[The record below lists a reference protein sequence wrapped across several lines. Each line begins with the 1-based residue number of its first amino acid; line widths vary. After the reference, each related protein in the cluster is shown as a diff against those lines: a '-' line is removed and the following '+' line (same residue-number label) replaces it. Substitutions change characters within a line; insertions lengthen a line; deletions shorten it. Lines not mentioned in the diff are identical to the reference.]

1 MILKA
6 IVIELCAQNKG
17 RLPLSHGRLLHAA
30 FLNTLRVL
38 DPEASARLH
47 NAQCKQFSLGLL
59 QLRKAA
65 QAMAYNVEDGEH
77 ALWRIAVMGED
88 AERITVLIQEG
99 LRFRVGSIVFLA
111 TKIYN
116 TKQQHPWADTITTE
130 ALEHSC
136 AVMPEVKYLTLNF
149 ITPAAFRYFEEDYP
163 FPKPELVFG
172 SAAERWNNI
181 NGEEYFDVELIKQVA
196 SKFIIPDNW
205 HGQTRRVNLTPKHGV
220 TAFEGSF
227 CYKLTMLPQEYRAL
241 FIVLARFAA
250 FAGVGR
256 LTGQGLGQVRIQYK

>member
-1 MILKA
+1 
-6 IVIELCAQNKG
+6 
-17 RLPLSHGRLLHAA
+17 
-30 FLNTLRVL
+30 
-38 DPEASARLH
+38 
-47 NAQCKQFSLGLL
+47 
-59 QLRKAA
+59 
-65 QAMAYNVEDGEH
+65 
-77 ALWRIAVMGED
+77 
-88 AERITVLIQEG
+88 
-99 LRFRVGSIVFLA
+99 
-111 TKIYN
+111 
-116 TKQQHPWADTITTE
+116 
-130 ALEHSC
+130 
-136 AVMPEVKYLTLNF
+136 MPEVKYLTLNF

-205 HGQTRRVNLTPKHGV
+205 HGKTRRVNLTPKHGV